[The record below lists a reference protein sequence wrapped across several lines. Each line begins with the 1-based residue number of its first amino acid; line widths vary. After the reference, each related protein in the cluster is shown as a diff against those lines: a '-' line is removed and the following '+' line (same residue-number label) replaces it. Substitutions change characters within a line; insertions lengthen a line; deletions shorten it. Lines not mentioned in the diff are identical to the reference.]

1 MGRLIDVDKLLEETR
16 RDRDYA
22 RKNGFLD
29 MYYERQVLIDRIKA
43 QPTAFDTEKII
54 EKLEERTSFLSDCTK
69 YGNKD
74 AEQQNKSYST
84 MMMYEVADL
93 VDDLIEIV
101 KQEAEQYEEC
111 YNDCGDCEAYN
122 KEKHHCPKFC
132 KVIKETVKEI
142 EENRNKGKW
151 EMTYKGKRKD
161 VNTGLMI
168 SAYNCKCSVCGW
180 ETGNQGTRFSY
191 CPNCGAKMDEVNK
204 PKGE

>member
-1 MGRLIDVDKLLEETR
+1 MQ
-16 RDRDYA
+16 A
-22 RKNGFLD
+22 
-29 MYYERQVLIDRIKA
+29 
-43 QPTAFDTEKII
+43 AFEKII

-111 YNDCGDCEAYN
+111 YNDCGDCEAYY

-142 EENRNKGKW
+142 EENHNGWISVKERLPEKAGSYLVIGKSGGAVVTRW
-151 EMTYKGKRKD
+151 YEPSKFYPNGHF
-161 VNTGLMI
+161 GG
-168 SAYNCKCSVCGW
+168 NCSNYIRYW
-180 ETGNQGTRFSY
+180 MPRPEPPQPY
-191 CPNCGAKMDEVNK
+191 QQ
-204 PKGE
+204 KGE

>member
-1 MGRLIDVDKLLEETR
+1 MQEV
-16 RDRDYA
+16 
-22 RKNGFLD
+22 F
-29 MYYERQVLIDRIKA
+29 
-43 QPTAFDTEKII
+43 EKII

-111 YNDCGDCEAYN
+111 YKDCGDCEAYD
-122 KEKHHCPKFC
+122 KEKYHCPKFC

-142 EENRNKGKW
+142 EENHNKGKW

-180 ETGNQGTRFSY
+180 ETGNQGTRFNY
-191 CPNCGAKMDEVNK
+191 CPKCGAKMDEVNK
-204 PKGE
+204 PNGENDENN